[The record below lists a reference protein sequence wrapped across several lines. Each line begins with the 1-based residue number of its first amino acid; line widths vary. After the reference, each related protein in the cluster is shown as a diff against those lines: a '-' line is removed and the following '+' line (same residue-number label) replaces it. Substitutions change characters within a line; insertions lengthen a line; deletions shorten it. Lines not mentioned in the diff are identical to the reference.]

1 MKRPTSRI
9 PILPPH
15 SSYPDS
21 LCLHTLVELNQC
33 DASLL
38 ERIGFVRKSLVGA
51 VQEGGGTIV
60 KTLFHEFSPWGVSG
74 VVVITESH
82 VTIHTW
88 PEHRYAAVD
97 IFSCSPKLDHEVIR
111 QALAACFK
119 SGRSRIR
126 EFRRGPNPSQSP
138 QPNPAPR
145 ATPPPKR
152 PSRVPR
158 RVTPRRTPSQSE

>member
-1 MKRPTSRI
+1 MKRPTQRI
-9 PILPPH
+9 PNSPQH
-15 SSYPDS
+15 GSYPDS

-33 DASLL
+33 DPTLL

-111 QALAACFK
+111 HALAACFK
-119 SGRSRIR
+119 STRSRIR
-126 EFRRGPNPSQSP
+126 EFRRGPNPARSL
-138 QPNPAPR
+138 QPTTVSTGTR
-145 ATPPPKR
+145 QPKKR
-152 PSRVPR
+152 SRVPR
-158 RVTPRRTPSQSE
+158 RVSPRRAPSQSE